1 MVFVKGHKPSEEMKR
16 KMSESRKR
24 TWANPE
30 LRKRMSDAHKGQIA
44 WNKDIPA
51 SEESKQKHSVF
62 MKEYYRTHKHPMKGK
77 IFTTEQRM
85 NVSVAQKKRFAN
97 PEENKKI
104 SETRKVRI
112 NEGKIKIWNKGKTG
126 LYSEEYLKRMR
137 ESRNKPEAI
146 KRSREQMIKRI
157 EEGKYS
163 KISHTLSERML
174 KDEIK
179 RRDFKEGED
188 FIHQYNLYGI
198 FVCDF
203 CFPTQKVIIEVDGD
217 FYHRNPIKY
226 AGKKIYEKQ
235 RKSLLTDKRKEAYVK
250 VIDNGSWTLLRF
262 WESDIKKDV
271 AGCVDKVVEVLKSK
285 AMNKINSVNT

>member
-30 LRKRMSDAHKGQIA
+30 LRKRQK
-44 WNKDIPA
+44 
-51 SEESKQKHSVF
+51 ESYK
-62 MKEYYRTHKHPMKGK
+62 THKHPMKGK

-235 RKSLLTDKRKEAYVK
+235 RKSPSTS
-250 VIDNGSWTLLRF
+250 IITF
-262 WESDIKKDV
+262 
-271 AGCVDKVVEVLKSK
+271 CV
-285 AMNKINSVNT
+285 